1 MLHDGVIRFW
11 GTPEEIKACADPVV
25 KGFIEGKPELLEGAG

>member
-1 MLHDGVIRFW
+1 M
-11 GTPEEIKACADPVV
+11 GTPEEIKACEDPVV